1 MKKIIAESWSKAQ
14 TEKSSGK
21 GFGKGPGGM
30 DDI

>member
-14 TEKSSGK
+14 SEKSSGK
-21 GFGKGPGGM
+21 GFGKGAGF